1 MRVNILQLRTFYAI
15 AMEGSF
21 SQAARRLNLSQ
32 STLSKQLKAFEDRH
46 QISIFNGRTPPLKL
60 TPAGEALMASVK
72 SLFATIE
79 DIEGLLGDHDA
90 PERSIIRL
98 AADTPSTGAGLAN
111 LLKTA
116 FPQSVLQVRI
126 ENARDSFERFRS
138 GQADLAVICDPP
150 VHQQFQYVPVIEDR
164 LVVAMAKT
172 HPLAQARAID
182 VEALGDSNLLLREPT
197 SRTRAATL
205 ALLAEAQVEPRGIQ
219 ELHTREMIR
228 EAIALNMGMSLFYS
242 MECPPDERIV
252 YKRLTKT
259 YDVGVI
265 RSYVIYPHDRRNQP
279 LMRKATEWAATV
291 EAAYLHL

>member
-15 AMEGSF
+15 AVEGSF

-46 QISIFNGRTPPLKL
+46 QISIFHGRTPPLRL
-60 TPAGEALMASVK
+60 TPAGEALMANVK
-72 SLFATIE
+72 HLFSTIE

-90 PERSIIRL
+90 PERSIVRL
-98 AADTPSTGAGLAN
+98 AADTPSMGAGLAHVIR
-111 LLKTA
+111 TA
-116 FPQSVLQVRI
+116 FPLSGLQVRI
-126 ENARDSFERFRS
+126 ENARDTFELFRS
-138 GQADLAVICDPP
+138 GQADLAVICNPP
-150 VHQQFQYVPVIEDR
+150 VHQQFQYVPIIEDR
-164 LVVAMAKT
+164 LVVAMART
-172 HPLAQARAID
+172 HPLAKAPFVDI
-182 VEALGDSNLLLREPT
+182 EALGDCSLLLREAT

-205 ALLAEAQVEPRGIQ
+205 ALLAEAQVKPRDLQ
-219 ELHTREMIR
+219 ELGAREMIR

-252 YKRLTKT
+252 YRRLRKD
-259 YDVGVI
+259 YDLGVI
-265 RSYVIYPHDRRNQP
+265 RSYLIYPLDRRNQP

>member
-60 TPAGEALMASVK
+60 TPAGEALMANVK
-72 SLFATIE
+72 QLFSTIE
-79 DIEGLLGDHDA
+79 EIEGLLGDHDA
-90 PERSIIRL
+90 PARNIVRL
-98 AADTPSTGAGLAN
+98 AADTPSMGAGLASVIRS
-111 LLKTA
+111 T
-116 FPQSVLQVRI
+116 FPQSGLQVRI
-126 ENARDSFERFRS
+126 ENARDTFELFRS

-150 VHQQFQYVPVIEDR
+150 VHQQFQYVPIIEDR
-164 LVVAMAKT
+164 LVVAMARS
-172 HPLAQARAID
+172 HRLANAPVVDI
-182 VEALGDSNLLLREPT
+182 EALGEVSLLLREST

-205 ALLAEAQVEPRGIQ
+205 SLLAEAQVTPRDVQ
-219 ELHTREMIR
+219 ELGARDMIR
-228 EAIALNMGMSLFYS
+228 EAIALDIGMSLFYS

-252 YKRLTKT
+252 YKRLRKD
-259 YDVGVI
+259 YDLGVI
-265 RSYVIYPHDRRNQP
+265 RSYLIYPIDRRNQP

>member
-46 QISIFNGRTPPLKL
+46 QISIFHGRTPPLKL
-60 TPAGEALMASVK
+60 TPAGEALMANVK
-72 SLFATIE
+72 QLFSTIE
-79 DIEGLLGDHDA
+79 EIEGLLGDHDA
-90 PERSIIRL
+90 PERNIVRL
-98 AADTPSTGAGLAN
+98 ASDTPSMAADLAHVIR
-111 LLKTA
+111 TT
-116 FPQSVLQVRI
+116 FPQSGLQVRI
-126 ENARDSFERFRS
+126 ENARDTFELFRS
-138 GQADLAVICDPP
+138 GQSDLAVLCDPP
-150 VHQQFQYVPVIEDR
+150 VHQQFQYVPITEDR
-164 LVVAMAKT
+164 LVVAMSRF
-172 HPLAQARAID
+172 HPLATARD
-182 VEALGDSNLLLREPT
+182 VDIEALGDCSLLLREAT

-205 ALLAEAQVEPRGIQ
+205 SLLAEAQVTPRDIQ
-219 ELHTREMIR
+219 ELGAREMIR

-252 YKRLTKT
+252 YKRLRKD
-259 YDVGVI
+259 YDLGII
-265 RSYVIYPHDRRNQP
+265 RSYVIYPLDRRNHP

>member
-46 QISIFNGRTPPLKL
+46 QISIFSGRTPPLKL
-60 TPAGEALMASVK
+60 TPAGEALMANVK
-72 SLFATIE
+72 HLFSTIE
-79 DIEGLLGDHDA
+79 DIEGMLGDHDA
-90 PERSIIRL
+90 PERSLIRL
-98 AADTPSTGAGLAN
+98 AADTPSMGAGLAN
-111 LLKTA
+111 VIRTA
-116 FPQSVLQVRI
+116 FPQSGLQVRI
-126 ENARDSFERFRS
+126 ENARDSFELFRS
-138 GQADLAVICDPP
+138 GQSDLVVVCDPP

-164 LVVAMAKT
+164 LVVAMART
-172 HPLAQARAID
+172 HRLAGERVID
-182 VEALGDSNLLLREPT
+182 IEALGDSSLLLREST

-205 ALLAEAQVEPRGIQ
+205 TLLAEAQVEPRDIQ
-219 ELHTREMIR
+219 EFHTREMIR

-252 YKRLTKT
+252 YKRLQKDH
-259 YDVGVI
+259 DVGVI
-265 RSYVIYPHDRRNQP
+265 RSYLIYPVDRRNQP
-279 LMRKATEWAATV
+279 LMRKAAEWAGTV